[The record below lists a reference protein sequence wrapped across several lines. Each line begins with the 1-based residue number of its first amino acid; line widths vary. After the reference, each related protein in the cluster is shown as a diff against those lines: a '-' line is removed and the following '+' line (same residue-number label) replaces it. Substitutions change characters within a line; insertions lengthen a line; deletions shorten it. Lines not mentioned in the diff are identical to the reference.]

1 MGSVICLRRKV
12 CPEDDSTKINS
23 APGANTPGR
32 AHPTHE
38 QDSNLLMKRALCWY
52 HRPKALPVGVGA

>member
-1 MGSVICLRRKV
+1 MGSVSCLCRKV
-12 CPEDDSTKINS
+12 CREDDSTKINS
-23 APGANTPGR
+23 ALCANNLGR
-32 AHPTHE
+32 AHPAHK